1 MVYLVGMYIIFS
13 ILLIIKNHKNRSIIW
28 FILMLIGFCMAT
40 FGLAF
45 YNTYISSS
53 TFSENMLFKDVEE
66 YILML
71 NYYLDLDILQQFR
84 IMNIGT
90 GLYIYGAICFA
101 VSFMRRTK
109 VTHYILLGIIPLLLV
124 MVFDSVFLEKLYG
137 FDTHTLYEISLK
149 EINKR
154 MALVNI
160 FFNIMIK
167 TYLFAATYVM
177 IYTFIKTP
185 QVIRKK
191 FKYMMI
197 GSIPIWLLF
206 MLLFFYFPNHNII
219 FRRYEQL
226 YMYNFTYNDFLYKTV
241 SYLCVISVIILII
254 AMFKYNIFET
264 SERKKQI
271 DFEQQYETA
280 NIGLRIFS
288 HSIKNQFV
296 AIKLLA
302 EHLEQ
307 VEDSERKQAISKEIL
322 NVCDDS
328 ISKLSNLSK
337 NTQKIEL
344 HYAKENINELI
355 RRSIRKLSKDFINYE
370 DRQDLELF
378 IDKNQFLR
386 VMDNLLMNGVEAVH
400 EEEKPEIVVTLK
412 DSWDYGIIKIKDNG
426 HGIEEKELKKV
437 IRPFYSTKPT
447 VSNWG
452 VGLAYCQKAIAAFGG
467 VLHIDSQ
474 VNRGTTVEI
483 YIPKERRG

>member
-1 MVYLVGMYIIFS
+1 
-13 ILLIIKNHKNRSIIW
+13 
-28 FILMLIGFCMAT
+28 MAT

-53 TFSENMLFKDVEE
+53 TFSENKLFKDVEE

-101 VSFMRRTK
+101 VSFLRQTK
-109 VTHYILLGIIPLLLV
+109 AIHYVLLGIIPLLLII
-124 MVFDSVFLEKLYG
+124 VFDSIFLEKLYG
-137 FDTHTLYEISLK
+137 FDTHTLYEVSLK

-154 MALVNI
+154 MAFVNI
-160 FFNIMIK
+160 FFSVMIK
-167 TYLFAATYVM
+167 TYLFGATYVM
-177 IYTFIKTP
+177 MYTFIKTP
-185 QVIRKK
+185 KVIRKK

-197 GSIPIWLLF
+197 GIIPIWLLF
-206 MLLFFYFPNHNII
+206 IILFFYFPNHNII

-241 SYLCVISVIILII
+241 SYLCVVSVIILIV

-302 EHLEQ
+302 EHLGQ
-307 VEDSERKQAISKEIL
+307 VEDAERKEAISKEIL

-328 ISKLSNLSK
+328 ISKLSHLSK
-337 NTQKIEL
+337 NTKKIEL
-344 HYAKENINELI
+344 HYTKENINNLI
-355 RRSIRKLSKDFINYE
+355 LGSIRKLSKDFIMYE
-370 DRQDLELF
+370 GGEEMELF
-378 IDKNQFLR
+378 IDKNQFRR
-386 VMDNLLMNGVEAVH
+386 VMDNLLMNGVEAVR
-400 EEEKPEIVVTLK
+400 EEETPQILVVLE

-426 HGIEEKELKKV
+426 YGIEEKELKKV
-437 IRPFYSTKPT
+437 IQPFYSTKPT

-467 VLHIDSQ
+467 VLHIDSK
-474 VNRGTTVEI
+474 VNKGTTVEI
-483 YIPKERRG
+483 YIPKVRRG